1 MQKMLHAGNR
11 ETRDL
16 PCRGSKKWI
25 EHVGFGG
32 LDEAQRTLQ
41 SIVETVFAA
50 SQLSVS
56 LAWPSPLSSRYVE
69 NKTISGKKYPS
80 MSTGAV
86 RRAKM
91 C

>member
-11 ETRDL
+11 ETR
-16 PCRGSKKWI
+16 KKWI